1 MINPRVQSFFMSDA
15 FGDYL
20 RTIGRIPMLTPAEEL
35 HLGVVVQEWL
45 THPHPDEVLER
56 RGRRAMKR
64 MVTANLRLVVSACRP
79 HQQRM
84 QHQGLD
90 PIDLVQA
97 GNLGLIRAVERFDPT
112 RGYRFSTYAYWW
124 IRQAV
129 VRHIQDHGS
138 AIRIPPQ
145 VMDLAR
151 KADNLRSGARGVM
164 PLASIAAELGE
175 SEQRL
180 AFVLRTVQNSRAL
193 SLDQPL
199 GEGDADGS
207 LLDRVGDGRE
217 AHEPR
222 SYNWLHMEVA
232 KLSSLERQILDLRY
246 ASEPGLTLKMASEQI
261 GIPRDRLKRI
271 ERRALDKLRQRV
283 APMLHPA

>member
-1 MINPRVQSFFMSDA
+1 MIKPRVLSFFMSDA

-35 HLGVVVQEWL
+35 HLAVVVQEWL

-79 HQQRM
+79 HQQRV

-151 KADNLRSGARGVM
+151 KVENLRSGARGAM

-180 AFVLRTVQNSRAL
+180 SFVLRTVQNSRAL

-222 SYNWLHMEVA
+222 SYDWLHMEVA

>member
-1 MINPRVQSFFMSDA
+1 MIKTCFLQPCMSDA

-20 RTIGRIPMLTPAEEL
+20 RAIGRIPMLTPAEEL
-35 HLGVVVQEWL
+35 HLAAVVQEWL
-45 THPHPDEVLER
+45 NHAHPDDILER
-56 RGRRAMKR
+56 RGRRAMER

-79 HQQRM
+79 HQQRVR
-84 QHQGLD
+84 HQGLD

-129 VRHIQDHGS
+129 VRHIQEHGS

-151 KADNLRSGARGVM
+151 KLEALRGGDGGPRS
-164 PLASIAAELGE
+164 LAAMAAELGE
-175 SEQRL
+175 TEPRL

-193 SLDQPL
+193 SLDQRL
-199 GEGDADGS
+199 GVGDADGS
-207 LLDRVGDGRE
+207 LLDCVGDGRE
-217 AHEPR
+217 AHEPQA
-222 SYNWLHMEVA
+222 YDWLHLEVA
-232 KLSSLERQILDLRY
+232 KLSSLERQILHLRY
-246 ASEPGLTLKMASEQI
+246 RSEPGLTLKMASERI

-271 ERRALDKLRQRV
+271 ERRALDKLRHRV
-283 APMLHPA
+283 GPMLHPA

>member
-1 MINPRVQSFFMSDA
+1 MIKPRVLSFFMSDA

-35 HLGVVVQEWL
+35 HLAVVVQEWL
-45 THPHPDEVLER
+45 THPHPDEFLER

-79 HQQRM
+79 HQQRV

-90 PIDLVQA
+90 AIDLVQA

-151 KADNLRSGARGVM
+151 KVENLRSGARGAM

-222 SYNWLHMEVA
+222 SYDWLHMEVA

>member
-1 MINPRVQSFFMSDA
+1 MIKSRVQSLVMSDA

-20 RTIGRIPMLTPAEEL
+20 RPIGRIPMLTPAEEL
-35 HLGVVVQEWL
+35 HLGAVVQEWL
-45 THPHPDEVLER
+45 GHPQPDPTLER

-79 HQQRM
+79 HQQRV
-84 QHQGLD
+84 QHLGFD

-129 VRHIQDHGS
+129 VRHIQDHSS

-145 VMDLAR
+145 VKDLVR
-151 KADNLRSGARGVM
+151 KVETLRSSARGPL
-164 PLASIAAELGE
+164 PLATIATELGE

-193 SLDQPL
+193 SLDQRL
-199 GEGDADGS
+199 GEGDADGI

-217 AHEPR
+217 AHEPQT
-222 SYNWLHMEVA
+222 YDWLHLEVA

-271 ERRALDKLRQRV
+271 ERRALDLS
-283 APMLHPA
+283 LIHI

>member
-1 MINPRVQSFFMSDA
+1 
-15 FGDYL
+15 
-20 RTIGRIPMLTPAEEL
+20 
-35 HLGVVVQEWL
+35 VVVQEWL

-79 HQQRM
+79 HQQRV

-90 PIDLVQA
+90 PVDLVQA

-151 KADNLRSGARGVM
+151 KVENLRSGARGVM

-222 SYNWLHMEVA
+222 SYDWLHLEVA

>member
-1 MINPRVQSFFMSDA
+1 MIKPRVLSLVMSDA

-79 HQQRM
+79 HQQRV
-84 QHQGLD
+84 QHQGHD

-151 KADNLRSGARGVM
+151 KVENLRSGARGAM

-180 AFVLRTVQNSRAL
+180 SFVLRTVQNSRAL

-207 LLDRVGDGRE
+207 LLDRVSDGRE

-222 SYNWLHMEVA
+222 SYGWLHMEVA

>member
-1 MINPRVQSFFMSDA
+1 MMRAGVQSRFMSDV

-35 HLGVVVQEWL
+35 HLATVVQGWL
-45 THPHPDEVLER
+45 NHPHADDVLER

-64 MVTANLRLVVSACRP
+64 METANLRLVVSACRP
-79 HQQRM
+79 HRQRVQQ
-84 QHQGLD
+84 QGLD

-97 GNLGLIRAVERFDPT
+97 GNLGLIRAVELFDPT

-129 VRHIQDHGS
+129 VRCIQEYGS
-138 AIRIPPQ
+138 VIRIPPQ
-145 VMDLAR
+145 ITDLAR
-151 KADNLRSGARGVM
+151 KLDTLRGGVPGPM
-164 PLASIAAELGE
+164 PLATMAAKLGE

-193 SLDQPL
+193 SLDQRL
-199 GEGDADGS
+199 GESDADGS

-217 AHEPR
+217 AHEPQA
-222 SYNWLHMEVA
+222 YDWLHVEVS
-232 KLSSLERQILDLRY
+232 KLSGLERQILDLRY
-246 ASEPGLTLKMASEQI
+246 SREPGLTLKMTSERT

-271 ERRALDKLRQRV
+271 ERRALDKLRQQV
-283 APMLHPA
+283 EPMLNPA

>member
-1 MINPRVQSFFMSDA
+1 MIKPRVQSFFMSDA

-64 MVTANLRLVVSACRP
+64 MVTAHLRLVVSACRP
-79 HQQRM
+79 HQQRV

-151 KADNLRSGARGVM
+151 KAENLRSGAGGPM

-193 SLDQPL
+193 SLDQPM
-199 GEGDADGS
+199 GEGDTDGS

-222 SYNWLHMEVA
+222 SYDWLHMEVA

>member
-1 MINPRVQSFFMSDA
+1 MSDA

-35 HLGVVVQEWL
+35 HLAVVVQEWL

-79 HQQRM
+79 HQQRV

-151 KADNLRSGARGVM
+151 KVENLRSGARGAM

-180 AFVLRTVQNSRAL
+180 SFVLRTVQNSRAL

-222 SYNWLHMEVA
+222 SYDWLHMEVA

-283 APMLHPA
+283 EPMLHPA

>member
-1 MINPRVQSFFMSDA
+1 MSDV

-35 HLGVVVQEWL
+35 HQAGVVQDWL
-45 THPHPDEVLER
+45 NHPNPDALLVR

-79 HQQRM
+79 HQQRV
-84 QHQGLD
+84 QYLGID

-112 RGYRFSTYAYWW
+112 RGYSLSTYAYWW

-129 VRHIQDHGS
+129 VRYIQEHS
-138 AIRIPPQ
+138 HTIRIPPP

-151 KADNLRSGARGVM
+151 RVEALRTSAKGPM
-164 PLASIAAELGE
+164 PMAEIAKELGE
-175 SEQRL
+175 TEQRI
-180 AFVLRTVQNSRAL
+180 AFVLQAVQNSRAL
-193 SLDQPL
+193 SLDLPM
-199 GEGDADGS
+199 GEAEGDGS
-207 LLDRVGDGRE
+207 LLDRVGDGRDVQ
-217 AHEPR
+217 EPQ
-222 SYNWLHMEVA
+222 SYEWLHQELTR
-232 KLSSLERQILDLRY
+232 LSSLERQILDLRY
-246 ASEPGLTLKMASEQI
+246 GNEQGVTLKTASEEV

-283 APMLHPA
+283 GPMLHPA

>member
-1 MINPRVQSFFMSDA
+1 MVAAIVTPALLWPAAGAQQAHHPPRVERLINQ
-15 FGDYL
+15 
-20 RTIGRIPMLTPAEEL
+20 AE
-35 HLGVVVQEWL
+35 
-45 THPHPDEVLER
+45 
-56 RGRRAMKR
+56 
-64 MVTANLRLVVSACRP
+64 
-79 HQQRM
+79 
-84 QHQGLD
+84 
-90 PIDLVQA
+90 
-97 GNLGLIRAVERFDPT
+97 
-112 RGYRFSTYAYWW
+112 
-124 IRQAV
+124 
-129 VRHIQDHGS
+129 
-138 AIRIPPQ
+138 
-145 VMDLAR
+145 
-151 KADNLRSGARGVM
+151 
-164 PLASIAAELGE
+164 
-175 SEQRL
+175 RL

-222 SYNWLHMEVA
+222 SYDWLHLEVA

>member
-1 MINPRVQSFFMSDA
+1 MSEA

-35 HLGVVVQEWL
+35 HLGGVVQEWL
-45 THPHPDEVLER
+45 SHPHPDPTLER
-56 RGRRAMKR
+56 RGRRAQKR
-64 MVTANLRLVVSACRP
+64 MVTANLRLVVSVCRP

-84 QHQGLD
+84 QHQGFD
-90 PIDLVQA
+90 PTDLVQA

-129 VRHIQDHGS
+129 VRHVQDHGS

-145 VMDLAR
+145 LKDLAR
-151 KADNLRSGARGVM
+151 KVENLRGGPKGPM
-164 PLASIAAELGE
+164 PLAEIAAELGE
-175 SEQRL
+175 TEQRL
-180 AFVLRTVQNSRAL
+180 VYVLHTVQNSRAL

-199 GEGDADGS
+199 GEAEGDGN
-207 LLDRVGDGRE
+207 LLNRVGDGRE
-217 AHEPR
+217 LHEPQNY
-222 SYNWLHMEVA
+222 SWLHQELA
-232 KLSSLERQILDLRY
+232 RLSSLEREILDLRY
-246 ASEPGLTLKMASEQI
+246 GSDANLTLKTASESI

-271 ERRALDKLRQRV
+271 ERRALDKLRHRV
-283 APMLHPA
+283 GPMLHPA

>member
-1 MINPRVQSFFMSDA
+1 MIKPRVQSFFMSDA

-35 HLGVVVQEWL
+35 HLAVVVQEWL

-79 HQQRM
+79 HQQRV

-151 KADNLRSGARGVM
+151 KVENLRSGARGAM

-180 AFVLRTVQNSRAL
+180 SFVLRTVQNSRAL

-222 SYNWLHMEVA
+222 SYDWLHLEVA